1 MFYEPGK
8 TDHGLSH
15 DPFKVSLPPVARGM
29 GASSTPACTAVDSN
43 RLAIKGMCRAETDWL
58 DQHRL
63 AFRCAQSCTL
73 LTIQQSDI

>member
-29 GASSTPACTAVDSN
+29 GASSTPASTAVDPN
-43 RLAIKGMCRAETDWL
+43 RLTCVGMCRAETDRM
-58 DQHRL
+58 D
-63 AFRCAQSCTL
+63 
-73 LTIQQSDI
+73 